1 MEKLTKALMTDET
14 GQEIVTKL
22 TALSGQMHELAMA
35 TRGSAIL
42 FESASDISVLGDGGY
57 LAVYVGTTNPLV
69 ISGWTGDNSLVTG
82 NLYYLIKSGSAVTS
96 RDLGEYGGTAVTDT
110 TLSISG
116 APADAKAVGD
126 AIDNITIEVDDTLSE
141 QGKAADAKAV
151 GDALAE
157 KADADDV
164 ESLAEDIADLKE
176 DLGEVTKTSSNL
188 FRFLDTSK
196 TVNDVSITTDADN
209 NVTFNGTASSNGG
222 RLTAFTDDFVLEAG
236 TYTIGQIVTDE
247 ATESALTRCAVSLQK
262 RTSGTNVIATVSSP
276 NSPVT
281 FTLDSDT
288 TCYVGF
294 NLTNAYVYNNVKM
307 AVMLNEGTTLK
318 EYESPLRSAI
328 DRRYRATESAEI
340 VPYTRDDFVYGRIS
354 SSGDYQLAW
363 IYALLDKF
371 VPTEYV
377 SAIVGAAFKILVA
390 RYQGGV
396 FVDIHDDAWKTGT
409 YIFDHKTYQYKIIIA
424 FSDQRRIGDLQDV
437 ADGLAFVQNTYA
449 VTSNAYA
456 VNDSVAENSRINLF
470 NYGRLKTLMRNNYDV
485 SFANARE
492 ALYWKNPYGNS
503 QNMHPKVLHISGG
516 VGGHTYWM
524 AYTPYDFG
532 NVKHENPCIAYSDDG
547 YNWTDISTNPLANT
561 DGEADTIYYSDT
573 HLVYT
578 GSRLECWYRKANGNT
593 ETIYRRN
600 SPNGINWTDP
610 EEIYSVTANGN
621 ALLSPVIIYDNPTHK
636 YRIWVVNSANGYHID
651 YYEAPSGNITAWS
664 LVRSITLE
672 YSYKGTAYNVW
683 HIDVSY
689 IDSKYILIAMC
700 KGAPWCVFMATSDDN
715 ITYTTPEILLYPNSA
730 DDWDAEMYRSCII
743 KTDADYRIYYS
754 ARWRLIY
761 GTGVTTSDS
770 LAKFIG
776 TT

>member
-1 MEKLTKALMTDET
+1 MSRTYEQLE
-14 GQEIVTKL
+14 
-22 TALSGQMHELAMA
+22 
-35 TRGSAIL
+35 
-42 FESASDISVLGDGGY
+42 
-57 LAVYVGTTNPLV
+57 PV
-69 ISGWTGDNSLVTG
+69 ISALDDRISANAEQIDALDTRVTG
-82 NLYYLIKSGSAVTS
+82 V
-96 RDLGEYGGTAVTDT
+96 E
-110 TLSISG
+110 
-116 APADAKAVGD
+116 GD
-126 AIDNITIEVDDTLSE
+126 VS
-141 QGKAADAKAV
+141 
-151 GDALAE
+151 
-157 KADADDV
+157 
-164 ESLAEDIADLKE
+164 DLKE
-176 DLGEVTKTSSNL
+176 DLNEITEASTNL
-188 FRFLDTSK
+188 FQFLSTTK
-196 TVNDVSITTDADN
+196 TVNDVTITTDADN

-222 RLTAFTDDFVLEAG
+222 RLNEFTDIFTLPAG

-247 ATESALTRCAVSLQK
+247 ASKSSLTRCAVVVQSN
-262 RTSGTNVIATVSSP
+262 TSGTNVVATVASP
-276 NSPVT
+276 NVPVT
-281 FTLDSDT
+281 FTLDSET
-288 TCYVGF
+288 GLYIGF

-307 AVMLNEGTTLK
+307 AVMLNEGSTLK

-354 SSGDYQLAW
+354 ASGEYQLAW
-363 IYALLDKF
+363 IYALLNGY
-371 VPTEYV
+371 VPTEYI
-377 SAIVGAAFKILVA
+377 SAVVGDSFKILVA
-390 RYQGGV
+390 RYQNGV
-396 FVDIHDDAWKTGT
+396 FVDIHDGAWKTGT
-409 YIFDHKTYQYKIIIA
+409 YTFDHKTYQYKIIIA
-424 FSDQRRIGDLQDV
+424 FTDQRRIGDLQDV

-449 VTSNAYA
+449 VTSNAHA

-485 SFANARE
+485 SFANARK

-503 QNMHPKVLHISGG
+503 QNMHPKVLYIESG
-516 VGGHTYWM
+516 VGGHKYWM

-547 YNWTDISTNPLANT
+547 YNWTDISANPLANT
-561 DGEADTIYYSDT
+561 DSEADTVYYSDT

-610 EEIYSVTANGN
+610 EEIYSVTISGN

-636 YRIWVVNSANGYHID
+636 YKIWVVNSANGYHID
-651 YYEAPSGNITAWS
+651 YYEAPSGDITAWN
-664 LVRSITLE
+664 LVRSITLA

-689 IDSKYILIAMC
+689 IDSKYVLIAMC
-700 KGAPWCVFMATSDDN
+700 KGTPLCVFMATSDDN
-715 ITYTTPEILLYPNSA
+715 VTYTTPEILLYPNNA

-743 KTDADYRIYYS
+743 KTDTNYRIYYS

-770 LAKFIG
+770 LDNFIG
-776 TT
+776 TV